1 MSNQKW
7 GDPMDRSES
16 FDFIEN
22 YLSWI
27 RSNSSQKRIGDYEEI
42 TTPFVDSHNDQIQ
55 FYICRSQNGF
65 TLTDDGYTM
74 SDLEMC
80 GCDIKSK
87 KRKEFILQIAESL
100 GVSIKGGSIVA
111 EATEADIACKQHTL
125 TNLPFWYNKPN
136 HSSTRGVDFRFGIL
150 PVTI

>member
-1 MSNQKW
+1 ME
-7 GDPMDRSES
+7 RSES

-55 FYICRSQNGF
+55 FYICRSQYGF

-87 KRKEFILQIAESL
+87 KRKEFILQIA
-100 GVSIKGGSIVA
+100 
-111 EATEADIACKQHTL
+111 
-125 TNLPFWYNKPN
+125 
-136 HSSTRGVDFRFGIL
+136 
-150 PVTI
+150 